1 MPKAPD
7 ATPFLC
13 YSQMDQL
20 HRHRHSGFR
29 DQPNRARSSQIHAS
43 ALNGWDALVEA
54 ADVPEIHAL
63 RDLRPCD
70 ISRPSIP
77 LAEFV
82 RFSESIVA
90 RLRDASIPWAAGMR
104 FDLGALGGAL
114 GEPVLGATRV
124 GTALKRLVDLFVVL
138 QDCTE
143 MTLDR
148 EETMASVSYRIL
160 DPDIWPR
167 HYDAMFT
174 LGIVAQIIR
183 RGVRGVKGGGEC
195 GRDGWDGW
203 DKVEFT
209 FEAEAH
215 EMRGDIGKV
224 VNAPCSFGADTNQI
238 RFPAAMLDLAL
249 PAARPSNDM
258 SVVNR
263 AIVEHRRRT
272 PLVERLAQVVWRDM
286 NCRPIEQ
293 ERIAR
298 EIGMS
303 SRTMRR
309 KLAEEG
315 SSFQEVLDECRMRQ
329 ALFEFRTR
337 PDLSIAE
344 IALRLGYAEHSNF
357 TRAFHRWSGVSPQ
370 AYRAQMMQQAH

>member
-1 MPKAPD
+1 MEQALA
-7 ATPFLC
+7 ATRGSSIRPGA
-13 YSQMDQL
+13 SQV
-20 HRHRHSGFR
+20 
-29 DQPNRARSSQIHAS
+29 HAS
-43 ALNGWDALVEA
+43 ALNGWDGLVDPA
-54 ADVPEIHAL
+54 VAQEIHAL
-63 RDLRPCD
+63 RDRRPCD

-77 LAEFV
+77 LVEFV
-82 RFSESIVA
+82 AFSESVVA
-90 RLRDASIPWAAGMR
+90 RSRDGAIPWAAGLR
-104 FDLGALGGAL
+104 FDLATLGGVL

-124 GTALKRLVDLFVVL
+124 GSAVRRLVDLFVVL

-148 EETMASVSYRIL
+148 DGDMASVSYRIL

-167 HYDAMFT
+167 HQDALFT
-174 LGIVAQIIR
+174 LGIVAQILR
-183 RGVRGVKGGGEC
+183 RGAGAMG
-195 GRDGWDGW
+195 GWDA
-203 DKVEFT
+203 VEFT

-215 EMRGDIGKV
+215 AMRADMAKV
-224 VNAPCSFGADTNQI
+224 VQAPCQFGADTNQI
-238 RFPAAMLDLAL
+238 RFPAGLLDLAL
-249 PAARPSNDM
+249 PVDRPSNDL
-258 SVVNR
+258 SRVNR

-293 ERIAR
+293 DRIAR

-309 KLAEEG
+309 KLADEG

-370 AYRAQMMQQAH
+370 AWRARMDKTAH